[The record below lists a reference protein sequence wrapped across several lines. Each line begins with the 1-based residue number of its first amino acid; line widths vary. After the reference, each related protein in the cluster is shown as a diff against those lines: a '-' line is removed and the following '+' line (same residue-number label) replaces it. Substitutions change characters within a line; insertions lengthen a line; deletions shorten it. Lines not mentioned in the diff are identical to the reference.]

1 MSFLLDT
8 NVISEVRKPQG
19 NAQVKAWFAAAP
31 ADALYLS
38 VLVVGEVQR
47 GVALLHRRDPH
58 QAAIYDA
65 WLVQLR
71 QDYADRILLITLDIA
86 EEWGRL
92 NVPNPLPVVDGLLA
106 ATARV
111 RGLILVTRNT
121 VDLLQ
126 TGVQLLNPFDSAR

>member
-8 NVISEVRKPQG
+8 NIISEARKPQG
-19 NAQVKAWFAAAP
+19 NAQVKAWFAAVP

-47 GVALLHRRDPH
+47 GVALLHRRDPR

-71 QDYADRILLITLDIA
+71 QDYADRILPITLAIA

-92 NVPNPLPVVDGLLA
+92 NVPNPIPVVDGLIA

-111 RGLILVTRNT
+111 HGLILVTRNT
-121 VDLLQ
+121 VDLLS
-126 TGVQLLNPFDSAR
+126 TGVQLLNPFDSAG

>member
-8 NVISEVRKPQG
+8 NVISEARKPQG
-19 NAQVKAWFAAAP
+19 NAHVKAWLTAGP

-47 GVALLHRRDPH
+47 GVALLRRRDPR
-58 QAAIYDA
+58 QAAIYEA
-65 WLVQLR
+65 WLAQLR
-71 QDYADRILLITLDIA
+71 QDYADHILPITLDIA

-92 NVPNPLPVVDGLLA
+92 NVPNPVPVVDGLLA

-111 RGLILVTRNT
+111 RRLVLVTRNT
-121 VDLLQ
+121 ADLQQ
-126 TGVQLLNPFDSAR
+126 TRVQLLNPFDPVG